1 MSTPLRH
8 GKHVDPAL
16 MYAPSRVRERGHL
29 PTEPSAPAVNPDRGS
44 AFRQS
49 NGDPAI
55 LKAIRR
61 LALEPELVPPPPS
74 TDSGRIIW
82 MRMLRAGGLMV
93 MAAIV
98 AWIVISTPLVHLL
111 YSKLLV
117 VAGEVTI
124 PPLLQTRE
132 RSAMSEPARSVSAED
147 SSDTHRPG
155 QNASVEP
162 VPPVIE
168 FAVASRD
175 GEEIPRAASTFST
188 DISAPT
194 SEGETPPRPSVPDFV
209 TRRLDQGELASL
221 LQRADGFIKS
231 GDLSAARLLLERA
244 ATAGDARAAF
254 TLAGTFDP
262 HVLKAL
268 GLRDGAPD
276 ISQARLWYERAANLG
291 SADAS
296 LRLQQLATTSSE

>member
-61 LALEPELVPPPPS
+61 LALDPEWLPEPPQS
-74 TDSGRIIW
+74 KSDGRFYRKIA
-82 MRMLRAGGLMV
+82 LRAVGIVG

-98 AWIVISTPLVHLL
+98 AWIVVSTPLVHLL
-111 YSKLLV
+111 YSMLPV

-124 PPLLQTRE
+124 PLLLQTRE
-132 RSAMSEPARSVSAED
+132 RSAMTERARSASAED

-168 FAVASRD
+168 FAVTSRD
-175 GEEIPRAASTFST
+175 AEEIPRAASTFST

-194 SEGETPPRPSVPDFV
+194 SEGETPPRPSVLDFV
-209 TRRLDQGELASL
+209 TRQLDQGELASL
-221 LQRADGFIKS
+221 LQRAPTASSSRVTCLRRGFYS
-231 GDLSAARLLLERA
+231 SVPPQRA
-244 ATAGDARAAF
+244 MRA
-254 TLAGTFDP
+254 P
-262 HVLKAL
+262 HS
-268 GLRDGAPD
+268 R
-276 ISQARLWYERAANLG
+276 
-291 SADAS
+291 
-296 LRLQQLATTSSE
+296 